1 MIPMASWNDK
11 AYEALER
18 AYFVVE
24 AIGLPLAVAA
34 WLTVFVGAVA
44 MSLVLRRTGAMQ
56 DRWGPAAAVG
66 AVSLCAHLLDYAV
79 TMHMSPTLGADGN
92 PIWRIAIDHFGLPI
106 AKLYGLTGKI
116 LLAVLAS
123 EFFALYLIQRV
134 ELFPDRAE
142 GFRSFWRG
150 FGSARAGRSRVQWRN
165 LVNFFGFSFALLGP
179 FLFYVALLNVLIES
193 PIYLRLPAMPLVL
206 ALYLGVI
213 VVAYFFTTY
222 RAYARRASPHPPAWA
237 ARLRACATRPDSRD
251 GESA

>member
-1 MIPMASWNDK
+1 VASWNDN

-18 AYFVVE
+18 AYRVAE
-24 AIGLPLAVAA
+24 AMGLPLAVVA
-34 WLTVFVGAVA
+34 WLIVFAGAIA

-56 DRWGPAAAVG
+56 RHWGPAAAVG
-66 AVSLCAHLLDYAV
+66 SVSLCAHLADYAV
-79 TMHMSPTLGADGN
+79 TLRMSPTLGAEGN

-106 AKLYGLTGKI
+106 AKVYGLTGKI
-116 LLAVLAS
+116 LLAVLAF
-123 EFFALYLIQRV
+123 EFFALYLTQRV

-150 FGSARAGRSRVQWRN
+150 FGSAHAGHSLVRWRN

-179 FLFYVALLNVLIES
+179 FFFYVALLNCLIES

-213 VVAYFFTTY
+213 VVAYFSTTY
-222 RAYARRASPHPPAWA
+222 RAYVRPVSPQRRMVMDEA
-237 ARLRACATRPDSRD
+237 APEHRA
-251 GESA
+251 